1 MENLPNNM
9 RAVVFGKANEPLTLT
24 EKPLPV
30 PECGELLVKIKA
42 VSICASDFV
51 PWKGYL
57 GPVDGL
63 VPGHEGVGIV
73 VGNELPLEK
82 LAPLFCA
89 GVTAFRAVK
98 QVDAPARGKI
108 GVFGLGG
115 VGLFAVR
122 FAVAVGFDVV
132 GFDVSPVARQEAKK
146 AGALDTFD
154 SSELAKCTEAIQ
166 KLTGGRLLEGA
177 IVAAGVPQAYDAA
190 IKLTAVFKTVVAV
203 GVPHDAIQVDP
214 LSLIRK
220 GLNLKGSLTGAASDL
235 EEMMRLVQRH
245 QIIPDVQLGGLED
258 IPEMFAR
265 CCAGTSVG
273 KLGAVIS

>member
-1 MENLPNNM
+1 MEQLPNEM
-9 RAVVFGKANEPLTLT
+9 RAVVFGQANQPLSLT
-24 EKPLPV
+24 EKPVPV
-30 PECGELLVKIKA
+30 PESGELLVKIKA
-42 VSICASDFV
+42 VSVCASDFV

-73 VGNELPLEK
+73 VGM
-82 LAPLFCA
+82 
-89 GVTAFRAVK
+89 K
-98 QVDAPARGKI
+98 QVEAPARGKV

-122 FAVAVGFDVV
+122 FAVAMGFDVV
-132 GFDVSPVARQEAKK
+132 GFDVSPVARQEAEKV
-146 AGALDTFD
+146 GALDTLD
-154 SSELAKCTEAIQ
+154 SSDMAKCTEAVK
-166 KLTGGRLLEGA
+166 KLTRGRLLDGA

-190 IKLTAVFKTVVAV
+190 IKLTGVFKTVVAV
-203 GVPHDAIQVDP
+203 GVPRDAIQVDP

-220 GLNLKGSLTGAASDL
+220 GLNLKGTLTGAASDL

-245 QIIPDVQLGGLED
+245 QIIPDVQLCGFED

-265 CCAGTSVG
+265 CAGTSIG
-273 KLGAVIS
+273 KLGAVIA